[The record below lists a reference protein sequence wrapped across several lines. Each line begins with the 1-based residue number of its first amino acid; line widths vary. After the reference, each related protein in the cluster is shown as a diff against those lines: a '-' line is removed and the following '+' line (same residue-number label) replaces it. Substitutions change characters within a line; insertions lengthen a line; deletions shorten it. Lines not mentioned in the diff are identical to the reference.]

1 MIFVLAFVF
10 PWKITA
16 LGSKCC
22 IQYLININCVEI
34 CLESS
39 STSPFIIK
47 AFMCFDTQSSKL
59 FIRCLLFVNLKNYFK
74 LFIYC
79 IITNFSFVLDV
90 RLRKLAGEKEELLS
104 QVKAFFSWEG
114 NLNCN

>member
-47 AFMCFDTQSSKL
+47 AFMCFDTQSGKL

-104 QVKAFFSWEG
+104 QVKAFFSWEC